1 MTVSAIDFAVL
12 TYTLSIYAAIVISPG
27 PNFALVSRLALQGRK
42 DTCRGAILGLA
53 IAATFYAFLA
63 MVGLAALLEE
73 ISWLARSVQI
83 AGGLYLIYL
92 GVNGWRASGQAPR
105 PCSDGVSRAARSFV
119 EGVRLGTIVNLSNPK
134 AIAFFVGLYA
144 VAVPPDAS
152 VETRM
157 AVLVGGAALE
167 LSWYTVVSGIL
178 SQGPFRRIY
187 QAGAKWIER
196 TLGTVLILFGA
207 RLVLNK

>member
-12 TYTLSIYAAIVISPG
+12 TYTLGLYAAIVISPG

-42 DTCRGAILGLA
+42 ETCRGAILGLA
-53 IAATFYAFLA
+53 IAATFYAVLA
-63 MVGLAALLEE
+63 MIGLATLLNE
-73 ISWLARSVQI
+73 IGWIARTVQI
-83 AGGLYLIYL
+83 AGGLYLIFL
-92 GVNGWRASGQAPR
+92 GINGWRE
-105 PCSDGVSRAARSFV
+105 SDQGHGPNSNGVSQAGKSFV

-144 VAVPPDAS
+144 VAVPLDAS
-152 VETRM
+152 LETRI

-167 LSWYTVVSGIL
+167 LSWYGLVSGIL
-178 SQGPFRRIY
+178 SRGPFRRFY

-196 TLGTVLILFGA
+196 VLGTVLIFFGA
-207 RLVLNK
+207 RLVLNR